1 MSDLIANLGR
11 PELFEKF
18 KAQLHK
24 DYEMAGV
31 IDYVPKITSNN
42 LNDVYDKVLESVLLI
57 ERKDSTSLMALLYRI
72 DISQQQIKKA
82 TQDSSNNLKQVIAEL
97 IIKRILQKV
106 ILKEKYSS

>member
-1 MSDLIANLGR
+1 MSDLITNLGR

-18 KAQLHK
+18 KAQLYK

-31 IDYVPKITSNN
+31 ADYTPKITSNN
-42 LNDVYDKVLESVLLI
+42 IDELYDKVLESVLLI
-57 ERKDSTSLMALLYRI
+57 ERKDSTSLMTLLYRI
-72 DISQQQIKKA
+72 DISQQQLKTA
-82 TQDSSNNLKQVIAEL
+82 SQNSSNNLKQVMAEL